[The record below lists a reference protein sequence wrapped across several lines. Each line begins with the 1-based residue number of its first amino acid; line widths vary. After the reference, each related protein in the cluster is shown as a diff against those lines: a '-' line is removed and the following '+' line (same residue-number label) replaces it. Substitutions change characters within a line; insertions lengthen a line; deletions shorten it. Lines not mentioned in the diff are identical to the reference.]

1 MSTDKSLRA
10 WLEALRVLRIIII
23 IAGLKAL
30 KKMRKTMNNWV
41 NATKD
46 ISLKY
51 VSLQWECL
59 KIGLDNNSQ
68 VCYPKIIIFPQDSS
82 LKRKMKRLALS
93 GNAKKRLTEDYWRC
107 LWRLYVFLFESKFLK
122 VIFLSSISKQKYSFV
137 SSFCSVIIK
146 IAMNYVTCIFI
157 FKLCLK
163 LLHLFLII
171 TLISSYQKIL
181 LFSFSVKRE
190 VGGMLA
196 CLNPFSCC
204 FWWAKL
210 LFAISSLVVK
220 GFQRERERTGDAV
233 YQLSGRRIAVEN

>member
-1 MSTDKSLRA
+1 
-10 WLEALRVLRIIII
+10 LRIIII

-93 GNAKKRLTEDYWRC
+93 GNAKKRLTEDY
-107 LWRLYVFLFESKFLK
+107 
-122 VIFLSSISKQKYSFV
+122 
-137 SSFCSVIIK
+137 
-146 IAMNYVTCIFI
+146 
-157 FKLCLK
+157 
-163 LLHLFLII
+163 
-171 TLISSYQKIL
+171 
-181 LFSFSVKRE
+181 
-190 VGGMLA
+190 
-196 CLNPFSCC
+196 
-204 FWWAKL
+204 
-210 LFAISSLVVK
+210 
-220 GFQRERERTGDAV
+220 
-233 YQLSGRRIAVEN
+233 